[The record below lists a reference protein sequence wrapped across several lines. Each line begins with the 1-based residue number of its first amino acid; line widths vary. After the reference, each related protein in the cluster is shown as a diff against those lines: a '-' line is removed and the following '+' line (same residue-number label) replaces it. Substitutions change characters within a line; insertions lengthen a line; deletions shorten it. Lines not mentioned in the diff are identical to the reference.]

1 MSDHQAVGMTPEAGA
16 PVPGALWLRRAT
28 EADLPAIIAMLADDG
43 LGAGREDASLPL
55 AAPYL
60 AAFAAIAADA
70 NQFLAVAELD
80 GAVVGTL
87 QLSFIP
93 GLSHKGAWR
102 GQIESVRV
110 ASSQRGTGLGQRI
123 FEWAIT
129 QCRARGCRMVQLTTD
144 KSREDAHRFYARLG
158 FVASHE
164 GFKLKL

>member
-1 MSDHQAVGMTPEAGA
+1 MADGLAI
-16 PVPGALWLRRAT
+16 RRAT
-28 EADLPAIIAMLADDG
+28 AADLPAIIAMLADDG

-80 GAVVGTL
+80 GDVVGTL

-123 FEWAIT
+123 FEWAIV

>member
-1 MSDHQAVGMTPEAGA
+1 MPDGLTI
-16 PVPGALWLRRAT
+16 RRAT
-28 EADLPAIIAMLADDG
+28 EADLPAIVSMLADDG

-55 AAPYL
+55 APAYL
-60 AAFAAIAADA
+60 AAFAAISSDP

-80 GAVVGTL
+80 SAVVGTL

-123 FEWAIT
+123 FAWAIAE
-129 QCRARGCRMVQLTTD
+129 CRAHGCRMVQLTTD
-144 KSREDAHRFYARLG
+144 KSRDDAHRFYARLG

>member
-1 MSDHQAVGMTPEAGA
+1 MDLPGLIRDPGA
-16 PVPGALWLRRAT
+16 PVSGALSFRRAT
-28 EADLPAIIAMLADDG
+28 EADLPAIVAMLADDG
-43 LGAGREDASLPL
+43 LGTGREDASLPL
-55 AAPYL
+55 APAYL
-60 AAFAAIAADA
+60 AAFAAIAADT

-123 FEWAIT
+123 FAWAIAE
-129 QCRARGCRMVQLTTD
+129 CRARGCRLVQLTTD
-144 KSREDAHRFYARLG
+144 KSRDDAHRFYARLG